1 MKNWR
6 GLFNGMIQTRSK
18 WIWLWDD
25 MMGVAVN
32 VEVPNYPWKKIDP
45 DFTHW
50 MAATS
55 NPKEEFPAPPH
66 DATTIATG
74 TDAITAGKGIT
85 FSSGTSTFEITN
97 MMKDMLKELREKGL
111 VD

>member
-25 MMGVAVN
+25 MMGVAVK

-66 DATTIATG
+66 DATNIAT
-74 TDAITAGKGIT
+74 IT
-85 FSSGTSTFEITN
+85 TSTTTTCAVSA
-97 MMKDMLKELREKGL
+97 MMNDLLKELREGGL